1 MRASAVSAERQRASA
16 RRISEAEPLAS
27 RDWACAGATGLALA
41 LSFPSPFGRGVWIL
55 AWGAWIP
62 LLLRIA
68 MRPALTLR
76 QTFLLG
82 LGVALIFFY
91 GSFSWLT
98 FPIIHYGGVPA
109 PLAYMLLLIPAFM
122 LSVFFFVFLRLAH
135 WGITRWGR
143 GGVLA
148 APFFWV
154 ASEWARAEAA
164 RHGWNVLGY
173 SQAPVPELIQIARY
187 TGVWGVSFL
196 VLLASALGV
205 FFAMRAAR
213 RRTRAVALIGVPLAL
228 LGIVFLLG
236 RMARP
241 LEEAAHDA
249 SAVRIFAVQ
258 PMIPVVGRGAGLRAP
273 DVIES
278 LNRHLRLSERVL
290 AEDEGGQEP
299 RVLIW
304 PESPMNLSLDEDEAI
319 AAYLAE
325 FSRRHG
331 IYLLLNHLGRTARGW
346 HNSAAVIS
354 PRGER
359 IADYHKIRLL
369 EFGEYVPGRRFFPF
383 LKKIPALA
391 GDFVPG
397 TTYTIAPV
405 GAVRLGVFICF
416 ESAFPEIPRALVRRG
431 ATLLVNISNDGW
443 FGPTAGARQHLQHAV
458 FRAVELGRPLIRV
471 TNSGITALITPY
483 GDVRA
488 ETPLFQEATRRW
500 RLGYPSASLTMY
512 ARFGDLFA
520 WLCVAVSLGLLA
532 WGRRRAG
539 TA

>member
-1 MRASAVSAERQRASA
+1 M
-16 RRISEAEPLAS
+16 
-27 RDWACAGATGLALA
+27 
-41 LSFPSPFGRGVWIL
+41 WIL

-62 LLLRIA
+62 LLLRLA
-68 MRPALTLR
+68 TRSALTPR

-109 PLAYMLLLIPAFM
+109 PLAYMLLLIPALV
-122 LSVFFFVFLRLAH
+122 LSVFVFVFLRLAR
-135 WGITRWGR
+135 WGIARWGKR
-143 GGVLA
+143 GVFA
-148 APFFWV
+148 APLFWV
-154 ASEWARAEAA
+154 ASEWARAEAT
-164 RHGWNVLGY
+164 RHGWNLLGY

-205 FFAMRAAR
+205 FLAMNAAR
-213 RRTRAVALIGVPLAL
+213 RRMRAIAIIGVPLAL

-241 LEEAAHDA
+241 TEERARDA
-249 SAVRIFAVQ
+249 PAVRIFAVQ

-290 AEDEGGQEP
+290 AEDEGDQEP
-299 RVLIW
+299 RLLIW

-331 IYLLLNHLGRTARGW
+331 VYLLLNHLGKTARGW

-369 EFGEYVPGRRFFPF
+369 EFGEYVPGRRLFPF

-397 TTYTIAPV
+397 RDYVVADV
-405 GAVRLGVFICF
+405 GPARIGTFICF

-443 FGPTAGARQHLQHAV
+443 FGPTAGARQHLQHAI
-458 FRAVELGRPLIRV
+458 FRAVELGRPLVRV

-500 RLGYPSASLTMY
+500 RLGYPSASPSLTMY

-532 WGRRRAG
+532 WGRWREG